1 MLFQSLAAILALAFE
16 RKSDAAENAYPA
28 EMCGPYT
35 EPVYRVELRAS
46 QAENSQMVV
55 NVLRRL
61 VGLTVRKT
69 GREAG
74 DEIRRLYRSPDQMS
88 ELWYVSKKPPEG
100 TDTKGPT
107 Q

>member
-1 MLFQSLAAILALAFE
+1 MLFQSIAAILALAFD
-16 RKSDAAENAYPA
+16 RKSDAENAYPA

-61 VGLTVRKT
+61 IGLTVQKT

-74 DEIRRLYRSPDQMS
+74 DEIRRLYRRPDPKCQA
-88 ELWYVSKKPPEG
+88 PPDAG
-100 TDTKGPT
+100 
-107 Q
+107 